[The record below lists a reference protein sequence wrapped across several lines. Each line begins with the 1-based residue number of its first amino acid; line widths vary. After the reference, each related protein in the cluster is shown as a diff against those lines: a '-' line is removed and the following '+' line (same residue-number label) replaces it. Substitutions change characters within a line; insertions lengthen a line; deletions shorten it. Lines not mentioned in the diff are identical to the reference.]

1 MRKLFTVIFFLSTIA
16 IYAQQPPVPKLWTR
30 VTDEAGVLS
39 PEFTQRLEGA
49 LKAFEDTTSNQIAV
63 LLIPTLGGAI
73 MEEYTI
79 KVVEEWKL
87 GRADFDNGALLFVAV
102 KDRKL
107 RIEVG
112 HGLEGVLTDVVSSQI
127 IRHEITPHFR
137 QSDYEGGI
145 AAGVLAMTQAIGGE
159 YKGTP
164 VREKP
169 SGRGGS
175 VVTTIIIITL
185 IILISRNNRGNRR
198 NNRGGGWFFGPM
210 WYGGSA
216 WSGRSGSGGGFGGFS
231 GGGGSFGG
239 GGASGSW

>member
-1 MRKLFTVIFFLSTIA
+1 MKKLFTLVFFLSA
-16 IYAQQPPVPKLWTR
+16 VVVNAQQLPVPKLWTR
-30 VTDEAGVLS
+30 VTDEAKVLS
-39 PEFTQRLEGA
+39 PEFTHQLEAA
-49 LKAFEDTTSNQIAV
+49 LKVYEDTTSNQIAV
-63 LLIPTLGGAI
+63 LLIPTLAGDV

-79 KVVEEWKL
+79 RVVEEWKL
-87 GRADFDNGALLFVAV
+87 GREDFDNGVLLFVAV

-112 HGLEGVLTDVVSSQI
+112 HGLEGVLTDIVSSQI

-137 QSDYEGGI
+137 QNDYEGGI
-145 AAGVLAMTQAIGGE
+145 AAGVHAITRAIGGE
-159 YKGTP
+159 YEGAP
-164 VREKP
+164 AREKP

-175 VVTTIIIITL
+175 VATTIIIITL

-198 NNRGGGWFFGPM
+198 NNRGRGWFLGPM
-210 WYGGSA
+210 YGGSS
-216 WSGRSGSGGGFGGFS
+216 WSGRSGGGFGGFS